1 MSLGRGHTKGSTVRE
16 FRQVGR
22 SRVSVCH
29 LTPDDWRALRELRLQ
44 ALADSPESFFGDMS
58 AERDYGEKHWRQE
71 LDLNV
76 WLMARSNTRQVG
88 LVKLNCN
95 ARSHDDLH
103 LEALWVAPDMRR
115 RGVGEALVSAL
126 ESAAA
131 TKGAHELRL
140 WVFTENHSARDFYL
154 RLGYTGP
161 LDTQEIKSNG
171 RRRHEQEF
179 LKHIKVVGSPAN
191 SE

>member
-1 MSLGRGHTKGSTVRE
+1 MRE
-16 FRQVGR
+16 FREVGR
-22 SRVSVCH
+22 SQISVCH
-29 LTPDDWRALRELRLQ
+29 LTPDDWRTLRELRLQ
-44 ALADSPESFFGDMS
+44 ALADSPESFFGDIS
-58 AERDYGEKHWRQE
+58 AERNYSEKQWRQE
-71 LDLNV
+71 LDLSV
-76 WLMARSNTRQVG
+76 WLMATFDARQVG

-103 LEALWVAPDMRR
+103 LEALWVAADMRR
-115 RGVGEALVSAL
+115 RGVGETLVWAV
-126 ESAAA
+126 ENTAA
-131 TKGAHELRL
+131 TKGAQELRL